1 MSFGNQF
8 LPYKMMCTPEK
19 VKLEFAAQPPNAPVA
34 ATRQFMGRGEWAA
47 EMKGT
52 GRRREPNPEIEP
64 DVKPRLK
71 WQIKSD
77 KQSVNQRIGLQLP
90 Q

>member
-1 MSFGNQF
+1 
-8 LPYKMMCTPEK
+8 
-19 VKLEFAAQPPNAPVA
+19 
-34 ATRQFMGRGEWAA
+34 MGRGEWAA

-52 GRRREPNPEIEP
+52 GRRREPDPQIEP
-64 DVKPRLK
+64 DMKPRLK

-90 Q
+90 E